1 MAHFEAK
8 TVFASAL
15 QLHYWQRKQV
25 TKHLTNQDK
34 QNLKRIKHFKLFR
47 NYYRLHIGYFP

>member
-47 NYYRLHIGYFP
+47 NYYRLHIG